1 VRDQAAVSTALS
13 LERPPNLPQTLAHAR
28 MGNGDPCL
36 RVVDG
41 DVWRATRTPLGLA
54 TERVR
59 LSSAGA
65 VLVDAWGPGAEW
77 LVERAPEL
85 CGALDHPDT
94 FQPDQPLLRL
104 LVHSHPGLRIGR
116 TAAVFETAMIVT
128 LEQRVATRDAWRSW
142 WLMVR
147 ALSEPAPG
155 PFPGLWAP
163 PSPERIA
170 HTPYEVFHRFGIER
184 RRADVLRRLAIV
196 ARRLEETVSLSLD
209 TAYRR
214 FRAVTGV
221 GPWTAAR
228 IGLIA
233 LGDPDA
239 VAVGDLHLPHVVS
252 WWLAGER
259 RGSDERMLELLEP
272 FRGHRGRVIRLL
284 MAGAVSRAAF
294 RIASTS
300 SI

>member
-1 VRDQAAVSTALS
+1 VRDQTAVSAALS
-13 LERPPNLPQTLAHAR
+13 LDRPPDLRQTLAHAR
-28 MGNGDPCL
+28 MGSGDPCL

-41 DVWRATRTPLGLA
+41 DVWRATRTPLGPA
-54 TERVR
+54 TQRVR
-59 LSSAGA
+59 LANHGA
-65 VLVDAWGPGAEW
+65 VLVDAWGSGAEW
-77 LVERAPEL
+77 LIQRAPEL
-85 CGALDHPDT
+85 CGALDNPDG
-94 FQPDQPLLRL
+94 FRPDQPLLRQ
-104 LVHSHPGLRIGR
+104 LVHRHPGLRIGR

-142 WLMVR
+142 WLLVR
-147 ALSEPAPG
+147 SLSEPAPG
-155 PFPGLWAP
+155 PSPALWVP

-170 HTPYEVFHRFGIER
+170 RTPYEVFHRFGIER
-184 RRADVLRRLAIV
+184 RRADVMRRLAIV
-196 ARRLEETVSLSLD
+196 ARRLEETISLSLE

-228 IGLIA
+228 VGLIA

-239 VAVGDLHLPHVVS
+239 VAVGDLHIPHLVTWS
-252 WWLAGER
+252 LAGER

-284 MAGAVSRAAF
+284 MAGAVSR
-294 RIASTS
+294 R
-300 SI
+300 

>member
-1 VRDQAAVSTALS
+1 VRDQVALSAALS
-13 LERPPNLPQTLAHAR
+13 LERPPNLRQTLAHAR

-36 RVVDG
+36 KIVQG
-41 DVWRATRTPLGLA
+41 DVWRATRTPLGPA

-59 LSSAGA
+59 LAGHGS
-65 VLVDAWGPGAEW
+65 VVVDAWGPGAEW
-77 LVERAPEL
+77 LIQRAPEL
-85 CGALDHPDT
+85 CGALDNPDG
-94 FQPDQPLLRL
+94 FQPDQPLLRD
-104 LVHSHPGLRIGR
+104 LVHRHPGLRIGR

-128 LEQRVATRDAWRSW
+128 LEQRIATHDAWRSW

-155 PFPGLWAP
+155 PLPGLWAP

-170 HTPYEVFHRFGIER
+170 RTPYEVLHRFGIER
-184 RRADVLRRLAIV
+184 RRADVMRRLAIV

-214 FRAVTGV
+214 FRAVAGV

-239 VAVGDLHLPHVVS
+239 VAVGDLHLPHIVS

-284 MAGAVSRAAF
+284 MAGAMSRAVVV
-294 RIASTS
+294 
-300 SI
+300 

>member
-1 VRDQAAVSTALS
+1 VRDQAAVKSATLS

-36 RVVDG
+36 RLVGG

-59 LSSAGA
+59 QASDGGI
-65 VLVDAWGPGAEW
+65 LVDAWGPGAEW
-77 LVERAPEL
+77 LIQRAPEL
-85 CGALDHPDT
+85 CGALDNPDG
-94 FQPDQPLLRL
+94 FQPDQPLLRQ

-116 TAAVFETAMIVT
+116 TAAVFEAAMIVT

-142 WLMVR
+142 WLLVR

-155 PFPGLWAP
+155 PLPGLWAP
-163 PSPERIA
+163 PAPERIA
-170 HTPYEVFHRFGIER
+170 RTPYEVFHRFGIER
-184 RRADVLRRLAIV
+184 RRADVMRRLAMV
-196 ARRLEETVSLSLD
+196 ARRLEETVSLSLEI
-209 TAYRR
+209 AYRR

-228 IGLIA
+228 IALIA

-239 VAVGDLHLPHVVS
+239 VAVGDLHIPHLVS
-252 WWLAGER
+252 WRLAGEP

-284 MAGAVSRAAF
+284 MAGGVAR
-294 RIASTS
+294 
-300 SI
+300 